1 MNGVSGQF
9 ALSFEWESYHWK
21 NDLQLHAER
30 VEAHLNEA
38 LNDEFE
44 NEHHPLHML
53 ERALVLSAFCVRR
66 MVEKKV
72 VTDQLAASK
81 IPVRTFLS
89 SPTYRPPLF
98 STSGTN
104 YTVFSN
110 YALEK
115 PVFEDIKVG
124 DVANEIIH
132 SSQLLVFEGA
142 GSEPKSG
149 LFIASDFRMK
159 RRLLHFTATEF
170 RSWVDSVLNDRVGM
184 SSDRWDPET
193 GEVFATRDALQRK
206 A

>member
-1 MNGVSGQF
+1 MSGALGQF

-21 NDLQLHAER
+21 NDLQLHADR
-30 VEAHLNEA
+30 VETHLNEA
-38 LNDEFE
+38 LNNEFE

-72 VTDQLAASK
+72 VTDQLAASN
-81 IPVRTFLS
+81 ISVRTFLS
-89 SPTYRPPLF
+89 SPTYSPPLF

-104 YTVFSN
+104 YNVFSN
-110 YALEK
+110 YSLEK
-115 PVFEDIKVG
+115 PVFESIKVG

-149 LFIASDFRMK
+149 LFIASDFRMR
-159 RRLLHFTATEF
+159 RRLLHFTAPEF

-193 GEVFATRDALQRK
+193 GEVSATREALQRK
-206 A
+206 T